1 MIEFDVQF
9 KVNPEW
15 ERQFADKKVTA
26 LEQTA
31 AALYSDLVLSQ
42 TVPFDTGSL
51 QNVLTYPDYTAAKD
65 GIIRLVSKG
74 PYARRLYYNPE
85 YNFRK
90 DKNPF
95 AGGRW
100 FDPYFAGHAK
110 GDFVMNT
117 FAEILEGLMGGG

>member
-15 ERQFADKKVTA
+15 EREFAKKSIVA

-65 GIIRLVSKG
+65 GIIRLVSTG
-74 PYARRLYYNPE
+74 PYARRLYYHPE
-85 YNFRK
+85 YNFRT

-100 FDPYFAGHAK
+100 FDPYMAGHAK
-110 GDFVMNT
+110 GDFVAKT
-117 FAEILEGLMGGG
+117 FAEMIAELI

>member
-1 MIEFDVQF
+1 MIKFDVQF
-9 KVNPEW
+9 KPSAEW
-15 ERQFADKKVTA
+15 ERQFADKQVTA

-65 GIIRLVSKG
+65 GTIRLVSSG
-74 PYARRLYYNPE
+74 PYARRLYYHPE
-85 YNFRK
+85 YNFRT

-100 FDPYFAGHAK
+100 FDPYMAGHAK
-110 GDFVMNT
+110 GDFVAKT
-117 FAEILEGLMGGG
+117 FAKMIAELV

>member
-1 MIEFDVQF
+1 MIRFDVQF
-9 KVNPEW
+9 KPNPDL
-15 ERQFADKKVTA
+15 ERQFADKQVTA

-65 GIIRLVSKG
+65 GTIRLVSSG
-74 PYARRLYYNPE
+74 PYARRMYYHPE
-85 YNFRK
+85 YNFRT

-100 FDPYFAGHAK
+100 FDPYMAGHAK
-110 GDFVMNT
+110 ASFATST
-117 FAEILEGLMGGG
+117 FADRLKSLMGG

>member
-1 MIEFDVQF
+1 MIKFDVQF
-9 KVNPEW
+9 KPNPDW
-15 ERQFADKKVTA
+15 ERQFADKQVTA

-31 AALYSDLVLSQ
+31 AALYSDLALSQ

-65 GIIRLVSKG
+65 GTIRLVSSG
-74 PYARRLYYNPE
+74 PYARRLYYHPE
-85 YNFRK
+85 YNFRT

-110 GDFVMNT
+110 GDFVKNA
-117 FAEILEGLMGGG
+117 FAEILRELIGG